1 MKYLFHHFTF
11 VLCILLDLRKI
22 SYRHQIAE
30 FYLNPIHSSVYAFV
44 YYDMCTCKFC
54 VHAHVYSPW
63 CLYGNQRPALGI
75 SLHPPPLC
83 KGVFFLCCLVL
94 CTPGW
99 LAPWVSWE
107 SLVGTSV
114 LPQDWDDRTHHC
126 LALCGSRDSHPVLV
140 FVWQVLYPMNHFPSS
155 VCVCLLIGKLT
166 HLHLTELL
174 ILTFAILL
182 LVPMSS
188 SILPSIPSS
197 TTFFCI

>member
-1 MKYLFHHFTF
+1 MY
-11 VLCILLDLRKI
+11 VLC
-22 SYRHQIAE
+22 A
-30 FYLNPIHSSVYAFV
+30 
-44 YYDMCTCKFC
+44 CTCVLTVVFVWESEASLRC
-54 VHAHVYSPW
+54 QSSP
-63 CLYGNQRPALGI
+63 PTTT
-75 SLHPPPLC
+75 LC

-126 LALCGSRDSHPVLV
+126 LALCGSWDSHPVLV
-140 FVWQVLYPMNHFPSS
+140 FVWQVLYPLNHFPSS

-174 ILTFAILL
+174 MLTFAILL